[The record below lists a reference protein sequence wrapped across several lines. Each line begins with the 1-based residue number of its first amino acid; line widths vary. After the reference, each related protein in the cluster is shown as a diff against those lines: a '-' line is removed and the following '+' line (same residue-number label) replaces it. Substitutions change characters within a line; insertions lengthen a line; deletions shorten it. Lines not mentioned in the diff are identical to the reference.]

1 MKKLLIAAFMLLGV
15 GAIAFTLYN
24 NKQELNEEANLAMK
38 TSEYISVTTEKVTEK
53 AVNRNF
59 EANGIFEP
67 NQELKLMS
75 ETSGS
80 IVKILKKKGS
90 YVNRGDV
97 IVQVDDRLIRSEY
110 TIAKLQ
116 RDQAEKDLKR
126 FENLASTDAI
136 TKKQLE
142 EIQNGFKI
150 ADAQFSALQKR
161 LDDTQIKAPISGFI
175 NEDYYEMGTLVSPG
189 MPIADIINT
198 TPLKLTVNV
207 TENEISKVKVGDVIP
222 VSVNAIRGEE
232 FSGKVDFISNKA
244 DGSFKYEVI
253 LLMNSKNQNQI
264 KPGMFGTAEFQ
275 FAQTGQVLKID
286 RKSVVGSLKNPG
298 VYLIQNGQAVY
309 RPITINPL
317 DDGSVEVLDGLK
329 AGDEVIASGLI
340 NVKEGTKVKVQ

>member
-1 MKKLLIAAFMLLGV
+1 
-15 GAIAFTLYN
+15 
-24 NKQELNEEANLAMK
+24 
-38 TSEYISVTTEKVTEK
+38 
-53 AVNRNF
+53 
-59 EANGIFEP
+59 
-67 NQELKLMS
+67 
-75 ETSGS
+75 
-80 IVKILKKKGS
+80 
-90 YVNRGDV
+90 
-97 IVQVDDRLIRSEY
+97 
-110 TIAKLQ
+110 
-116 RDQAEKDLKR
+116 
-126 FENLASTDAI
+126 
-136 TKKQLE
+136 
-142 EIQNGFKI
+142 
-150 ADAQFSALQKR
+150 
-161 LDDTQIKAPISGFI
+161 
-175 NEDYYEMGTLVSPG
+175 MGTLVSPG